1 MSTFSVFIDTDNS
14 QNNSSTKLTTVDTF
28 NSKNA
33 LQNFK
38 RDVRN
43 FLIDEPSKTV
53 NLSELAGK
61 YIKKEALISIKEQN
75 KDSIRFVISMYYNN
89 SSSTQQP
96 SQSNLDVPSQTNLDV
111 PSQSNLDVL
120 KQTLKQ
126 RLKLNSCVR
135 SNRQYAFQSKA
146 DSKMTKDEKD
156 KKLDNDI
163 IMEYSKIVRMFKFS
177 SNIPSP
183 KDIFAKPK
191 EYKEAIN
198 LIMNDSNGMFG
209 KLPSSHPYVRYFT
222 LLQEKMEKMD

>member
-1 MSTFSVFIDTDNS
+1 MPISVFIDTDNIS
-14 QNNSSTKLTTVDTF
+14 QVTTADVF
-28 NSKNA
+28 NSKNS

-43 FLIDEPSKTV
+43 LLIDDPSKTI

-75 KDSIRFVISMYYNN
+75 KDSIRFVISMYSSSSSSSSSDNDN
-89 SSSTQQP
+89 SSSQQP
-96 SQSNLDVPSQTNLDV
+96 LIQNNLDI
-111 PSQSNLDVL
+111 L

-126 RLKLNSCVR
+126 RLKLNNCVR
-135 SNRQYAFQSKA
+135 SNRQYVFQSKA
-146 DSKMTKDEKD
+146 NSKMTKDEQQ

-163 IMEYSKIVRMFKFS
+163 IIEYSKIIRMFKFA

-183 KDIFAKPK
+183 KDVFAKPN
-191 EYKEAIN
+191 EYKDAIN
-198 LIMNDSNGMFG
+198 FIMSDSNSMIG

-222 LLQEKMEKMD
+222 LLKEKMDLIN